1 MPVSSWIGL
10 QVGSASTATSAIR
23 ASGAVLPDPFVLT
36 MATLPYRLFPL
47 AMLAFVVALLATNK
61 VDKGI
66 ALLRSRR
73 RKCLKEC

>member
-1 MPVSSWIGL
+1 
-10 QVGSASTATSAIR
+10 
-23 ASGAVLPDPFVLT
+23 